1 MTARASEQPVR
12 DGSTVDILIS
22 VIASATTGITVAAS
36 MHGWHR
42 VSERPLVFLGF
53 LLLTAGL
60 QAMAVDVYGRGAITV
75 SGIGQLAIGFMFG
88 VAPAIAAAV
97 LAAAIQAA
105 RARSPLHRAIFNA
118 SNFALAAAAGTFAYE
133 LLGGH
138 ASADLV
144 RMLPALAAGV
154 VLWGV
159 NIGVLSVTM
168 AQAYGE
174 SVVSVWRE
182 RYRWVT
188 WYYLS
193 YGPLAFAVV
202 VAYERIGISGLVA
215 FALPPALLMF
225 SVRQYMHRTRDAFEE
240 VRQAN
245 EGLQRANAELAARN
259 EDLRELFDF
268 AGGLAAQTHDR
279 AALLAHAELA
289 LSRLTG
295 TRARVA
301 AGLTSVGGETL
312 FAGGHPLGSVHLDPG
327 DGFDGE
333 RWERLREVVLPQL
346 ATALESAELVERLRK
361 THLAT
366 IAALSRSM
374 EAKDYYTGGHT
385 ERVATVAVA
394 LAAKLGFK
402 GQDLDAIEIG
412 ALLHDIGKIGI
423 PERILHKPGPL
434 DEEEWKVMK
443 EHPVISEYILSE
455 VDLHPVVLQIARSSH
470 ERMDGDGYPDRLGGD
485 AIPLAAR
492 IVLVADAF
500 DALTSDRPYRRGR
513 RVREAVEELRQH
525 SGSQF
530 CPEVLAALELIY
542 REEPHVLAGGELRA
556 VSAA

>member
-12 DGSTVDILIS
+12 DGSTVDLLIS
-22 VIASATTGITVAAS
+22 LIASATTGIAVAAS

-42 VSERPLVFLGF
+42 VGERPLVFLGF
-53 LLLTAGL
+53 LLLTAAL

-88 VAPAIAAAV
+88 IAPAIAAAV
-97 LAAAIQAA
+97 LSAVIQAV
-105 RARSPLHRAIFNA
+105 RARSPLHRAVFNA
-118 SNFALAAAAGTFAYE
+118 SNFALAAAAGTAAYE

-138 ASADLV
+138 AAADLL

-154 VLWGV
+154 VLWAV

-168 AQAYGE
+168 ALAYGE
-174 SVVSVWRE
+174 SVLAVWRE

-188 WYYLS
+188 GHYIS

-202 VAYERIGISGLVA
+202 VAFERIGISGLLA
-215 FALPPALLMF
+215 FALPPALLML
-225 SVRQYMHRTRDAFEE
+225 SVRQYMHRTRDAVEE

-245 EGLQRANAELAARN
+245 EELQRANAELAARN

-279 AALLAHAELA
+279 AALLEHAELA
-289 LSRLTG
+289 LTRLTG
-295 TRARVA
+295 TRARVI
-301 AGLTSVGGETL
+301 AGLGTAGGETL
-312 FAGGHPLGSVHLDPG
+312 LAGGHPLGSVHLDPG
-327 DGFDGE
+327 EGLDRD

-361 THLAT
+361 THLET

-394 LAAKLGFK
+394 LAEKLGFK
-402 GQDLDAIEIG
+402 GPDLDAIEIG

-434 DEEEWKVMK
+434 DDDEWKVMK

-470 ERMDGDGYPDRLGGD
+470 ERMDGAGYPDGLRGEQ
-485 AIPLAAR
+485 IPLPAR

-513 RVREAVEELRQH
+513 RVRDAVDELRRH

-530 CPEVLAALELIY
+530 CPEVIAAVEAIY
-542 REEPHVLAGGELRA
+542 REEPHVLGGGELRA
-556 VSAA
+556 ISAA